1 MSVNH
6 REIPFQTGAVDEARR
21 LRVLREL
28 ELLDT
33 PPESAFDDLAD
44 LAARFC
50 ETPSALV
57 TLVDE
62 NRQWSKARHGAD
74 LVEIPRTASFCAHA
88 LRQSEVLIVADTAL
102 DARFANNPFVTGE
115 PRIRFY
121 AGAPL
126 VMEEGEVLGTLCVF
140 DHVPRTLTEAQLH
153 ALSLLAR
160 QVVDE
165 IQLRRH
171 IRELRNSEERYRAM
185 FEQAAV
191 GIAQV
196 SMDGHW
202 LRANLRLCAM
212 VGYSEHELLH
222 KTIHDITHPDDMAE
236 DWRLCQLALA
246 GHFPSFTMEKRYIHK
261 QGHHVWVNLAVSIVR
276 DRDGS
281 PLYFGSVIEDI
292 SERKA
297 VEAALRVS
305 DERFRLLAKA
315 SNDAI
320 WDWDLQTDLMWW
332 NEGFGI
338 LFGYSPEETEPD
350 SKSWTS
356 RVHPDDGGVITS
368 IKKALAGRDSMW
380 SAEYR
385 FRRKDGGYAYVHDQ
399 GYIMRNA
406 EGKAL
411 RMIGGMSDVTQSRLN
426 AERVAEQAALLD
438 KAQDAIIVR
447 SLEHRILYW
456 NRSAERVYGWTAG
469 EAIGRS
475 IKELLYNNP
484 DAFLAATATVVARG
498 EWVGEIEQINKA
510 GVSLTIEAHWTL
522 VRDAAGA
529 PKSIL
534 AINTDITERKKLETQ
549 FFRAQRMESIG
560 TLAGGIAHDL
570 NNLLSPIVMGVDLLM
585 QMNPSPRHV
594 PIIDNIG
601 MSARRGTD
609 LVKQVLSFARGVEG
623 VRVTLQPEQ
632 IVREVESIIEN
643 TFPKD
648 IRFQH
653 EIPGSLWPV
662 VGDPTQLNQV
672 LLNLCVNARDAM
684 AKGGL
689 LVIRVQNIELD
700 EQYSVLNR
708 GVAAGRYVILE
719 VTDEGCGMS
728 PDVVE
733 RVFEPFFTTKEQGK
747 GTGLGL
753 STVTGIVRSH
763 GGFVH
768 VYSEVGRGST
778 FKVYLP
784 AGTEGSGLKQNK
796 GTERTGLPR
805 GNGECILL
813 VDDEA
818 PILDITRQTLVA
830 FGYEVMVAGDGV
842 QAVSLY
848 VEHQPKIALIL
859 TDMMMPIMDGPAL
872 ITAVRHIN
880 PRQRI
885 IAASGLNANG
895 NVARAT
901 QAGVRHFLA
910 KPYSAEHLLTL
921 IKTAL
926 AQPA

>member
-1 MSVNH
+1 MLPPS
-6 REIPFQTGAVDEARR
+6 PTDEVRR
-21 LRVLREL
+21 LRVLHEL

-50 ETPSALV
+50 ETPSSLV

-62 NRQWSKARHGAD
+62 DRQWSKARHGAD
-74 LVEIPRTASFCAHA
+74 IVEIPRTVSFCSHA
-88 LRQSEVLIVADTAL
+88 LRQTSVLNVPDTAL
-102 DARFANNPFVTGE
+102 DARFADNPFVTGE

-126 VMEEGEVLGTLCVF
+126 VMAEGEVLGTLCVF
-140 DHVPRTLTEAQLH
+140 DHVPRTLTETQLH
-153 ALSLLAR
+153 ALRLLAR

-171 IRELRNSEERYRAM
+171 MRELRNSEERYRAM

-202 LRANLRLCAM
+202 LRTNPRLCSM
-212 VGYSEHELLH
+212 VGYTEQELLQ
-222 KTIHDITHPDDMAE
+222 KNVHDITHPDDMPE

-246 GHFPSFTMEKRYIHK
+246 GHFSNFTMEKRYIHK

-276 DRDGS
+276 DREGR
-281 PLYFGSVIEDI
+281 PLYFGSVVEDI

-297 VEAALRVS
+297 IQAALRVS
-305 DERFRLLAKA
+305 EERFRLLAKA

-332 NEGFGI
+332 NEGFGM
-338 LFGYSPEETEPD
+338 LFGYLPEETEPD
-350 SKSWTS
+350 SKSWTT
-356 RVHPDDGGVITS
+356 RIHPDDSGVVAS
-368 IKKALAGRDSMW
+368 IKKALAGRDGMW

-385 FRRKDGGYAYVHDQ
+385 FRRKDGGYAHVHDR
-399 GYIMRNA
+399 GCIMRNA

-411 RMIGGMSDVTQSRLN
+411 RMIGGVTDITQSRLN

-447 SLEHRILYW
+447 SLDHRILYW

-469 EAIGRS
+469 EAVGRS

-484 DAFLAATATVVARG
+484 DAFLTATSAVIARG

-510 GVSLTIEAHWTL
+510 GERLTIEAHWTL

-570 NNLLSPIVMGVDLLM
+570 NNLLSPIVMGVDLLK
-585 QMNPSPRHV
+585 QMSPHPRHL

-623 VRVTLQPEQ
+623 VRVTLQIGQ
-632 IVREVESIIEN
+632 IVHEVESIIEN
-643 TFPKD
+643 TFPKN
-648 IRFQH
+648 ILFER
-653 EIPGSLWPV
+653 EIPGSTWHV

-684 AKGGL
+684 SQGGRL
-689 LVIRVQNIELD
+689 IIRAQNIELD
-700 EQYSVLNR
+700 EHYVIRNR
-708 GVAAGRYVILE
+708 GTAAGRYVVLE
-719 VTDEGCGMS
+719 VADEGCGM
-728 PDVVE
+728 PPEVIE
-733 RVFEPFFTTKEQGK
+733 RAFEPFFTTKEQGK

-753 STVTGIVRSH
+753 STATGIIRSH

-778 FKVYLP
+778 FKVFLP
-784 AGTEGSGLKQNK
+784 AGAEDAISGNPAGSA
-796 GTERTGLPR
+796 RTGFPR
-805 GNGECILL
+805 GNGECILV

-830 FGYEVMVAGDGV
+830 FGYEVMTAGDGA

-848 VEHQPKIALIL
+848 VQHQTEISLVL
-859 TDMMMPIMDGPAL
+859 TDMMMPVMDGPAL
-872 ITAVRHIN
+872 IAAIRHIN

-901 QAGVRHFLA
+901 QAGVNHFLA
-910 KPYSAEHLLTL
+910 KPYSADRLLCV
-921 IKTAL
+921 IKSVLSA
-926 AQPA
+926 PS